1 MGEGFK
7 NWLATTSS
15 SSKIFLFIAL
25 PLILVSGFAS
35 LLVQKGSNWPLFYTL
50 PTSSSS
56 NITLDVVKNPSLQLV
71 KERDNSPVYLHSE
84 EVVYAYNNRSRNE
97 ALSNEAAIG
106 NHVSAPVVAQSLQ
119 VQDPKGKHEDN
130 PIEGNPNTKTSI
142 EENESVDPTLRSRR
156 RRVRSN
162 LDRLEEGLRRAR
174 IAIKEATNGSQLQDP
189 DYVPDG
195 PIYKNAKAFHRSYL
209 EMEKQMKIY
218 VYKEGELPIFH
229 DGPCTLLYTMEGQFI
244 NKLEV
249 NKKFRTHNPEKA
261 HVFYLPYSV
270 TRMVQYIWK
279 PGMPLKPLG
288 RTVLDYVNVIADKYP
303 YWNRS
308 LGADHFMLSCHDWG
322 PATSFYVPDLV
333 KNSIRALCNANTSER
348 FNPMKDVSIPEISLK
363 SSRLDRLIGG
373 PSPSQRRILAFFAGG
388 NHGFVR
394 PILFKHWAE
403 KVKDPDIRVHSY
415 LPRGVSYYD
424 LMRQSKY
431 CLCPS
436 GYEVAS
442 PRVVE
447 ALYNGC
453 VPVLISKSYVP
464 PFSDVL
470 NWKSFSVMVSLE
482 DLPNLKKILV
492 SIPDRRYIRL
502 QRRVIQVRRH
512 FELHVIPKRFDVFH
526 MTLHSIWLRRL
537 NVRISNDAGDMLD

>member
-7 NWLATTSS
+7 NWFATTSPVL
-15 SSKIFLFIAL
+15 KIFLFVV

-35 LLVQKGSNWPLFYTL
+35 LLVRKGSNWALIYTL

-56 NITLDVVKNPSLQLV
+56 NTNLYAVKKPSLQA
-71 KERDNSPVYLHSE
+71 KERNSPVYLQSQE
-84 EVVYAYNNRSRNE
+84 EVSMDGGSRKE
-97 ALSNEAAIG
+97 ALSNTAAII
-106 NHVSAPVVAQSLQ
+106 NSVSPPIVAQSS
-119 VQDPKGKHEDN
+119 QDQPLNGKNED
-130 PIEGNPNTKTSI
+130 IPNMSISENFNSTTSNMK
-142 EENESVDPTLRSRR
+142 ENELTNPPLKPRR
-156 RRVRSN
+156 RRIGTN
-162 LDRLEEGLRRAR
+162 LDRLEEGLRKAR
-174 IAIKEATNGSQLQDP
+174 IAIREAMNGSQLQDP
-189 DYVPDG
+189 DYIPDG

-209 EMEKQMKIY
+209 EMEKQFKIF
-218 VYKEGELPIFH
+218 VYREGEIPLFH
-229 DGPCTLLYTMEGQFI
+229 DGPCMLLYTMEGQFI
-244 NKLEV
+244 NKMED

-270 TRMVQYIWK
+270 TRIVQYIWVK
-279 PGMPLKPLG
+279 GTPMKRLG
-288 RTVLDYVNVIADKYP
+288 GVVLDYVNVIAEKHP

-322 PATSFYVPDLV
+322 PATSFFVPDLV
-333 KNSIRALCNANTSER
+333 KHSIRALCNANTSER

-363 SSRLDRLIGG
+363 SSRLEGLIGG
-373 PSPSQRRILAFFAGG
+373 PSPSQRTILAFFAGG

-394 PILFKHWAE
+394 AILFEHWE
-403 KVKDPDIRVHSY
+403 KKDPDIRVHNY

-442 PRVVE
+442 PRIVE

-470 NWKSFSVMVSLE
+470 NWKTFAVIVSLE
-482 DLPNLKKILV
+482 EIPNLKKILMA
-492 SIPDRRYIRL
+492 IPDRQYIRM
-502 QRRVIQVRRH
+502 QKRVVQVRRH
-512 FELHVIPKRFDVFH
+512 FELHVTPKRFDVFH
-526 MTLHSIWLRRL
+526 MILHSIWLRRL
-537 NVRISNDAGDMLD
+537 NVRVSNGRREVLD

>member
-7 NWLATTSS
+7 NWFATTSS
-15 SSKIFLFIAL
+15 SLKIFLFVM

-35 LLVQKGSNWPLFYTL
+35 LFVQKGSNWALIYTL

-56 NITLDVVKNPSLQLV
+56 NTNLDAVKKPSLQA
-71 KERDNSPVYLHSE
+71 KERDSPIDLHSQ
-84 EVVYAYNNRSRNE
+84 EVVSVDNGRSRKE
-97 ALSNEAAIG
+97 ALSNEAALG
-106 NHVSAPVVAQSLQ
+106 HSVSPPIVDQSLQ
-119 VQDPKGKHEDN
+119 VQHFKGKKEDN
-130 PIEGNPNTKTSI
+130 PNMSISENFNSTSI
-142 EENESVDPTLRSRR
+142 KENESIDPPLKPRT
-156 RRVRSN
+156 RRVRTN

-174 IAIKEATNGSQLQDP
+174 IAIKDAINGSQLQDP
-189 DYVPDG
+189 DYIPDG
-195 PIYKNAKAFHRSYL
+195 PIYKNAKVFHRSYL
-209 EMEKQMKIY
+209 EMEKQFKIF
-218 VYKEGELPIFH
+218 VYKEGELPLFH
-229 DGPCTLLYTMEGQFI
+229 DGPCRLSYTMEGQFI
-244 NKLEV
+244 NKMEV
-249 NKKFRTHNPEKA
+249 NKKFQTHNPEKA

-270 TRMVQYIWK
+270 TRIVQYIWVRGTPMK
-279 PGMPLKPLG
+279 RLG
-288 RTVLDYVNVIADKYP
+288 KIVLDYVNVIAEKHP

-322 PATSFYVPDLV
+322 PATSFFVPDLV

-363 SSRLDRLIGG
+363 SSRLEGLIGG
-373 PSPSQRRILAFFAGG
+373 PSPSQRTILAFFAGG

-394 PILFKHWAE
+394 PILFRHWA
-403 KVKDPDIRVHSY
+403 KKDPDIRVHDY

-470 NWKSFSVMVSLE
+470 NWKTFSVIVSLE
-482 DLPNLKKILV
+482 DIPNLKKILM
-492 SIPDRRYIRL
+492 SIPDRQYIRI
-502 QRRVIQVRRH
+502 QKRGVQVRRH
-512 FELHVIPKRFDVFH
+512 FELHVTPKRFDVFH
-526 MTLHSIWLRRL
+526 MILHSIWLRRL
-537 NVRISNDAGDMLD
+537 NVRVSNDPGDMLD